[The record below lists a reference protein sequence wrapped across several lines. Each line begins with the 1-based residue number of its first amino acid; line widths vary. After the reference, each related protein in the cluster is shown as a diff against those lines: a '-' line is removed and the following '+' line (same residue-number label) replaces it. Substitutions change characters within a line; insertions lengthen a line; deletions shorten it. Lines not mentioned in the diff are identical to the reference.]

1 MRKALYLMGVLED
14 TDIEWIAQK
23 GEQQRAHSDTVL
35 IREGHSIGS
44 LYILLD
50 GQVTVSGAGRMLA
63 SLSPGEIFGEISFV
77 DSRLPMATVTAAK
90 DSRLLAVSRDALQD
104 KLGKDPWFAS
114 RFYKAIALFLADR
127 LRTTS
132 SHLGY
137 GNPSQDSSDSEIDEL
152 DSGFMDCVSLAGLR
166 FDKLQKKMRGLP
178 AVAIAGAGD

>member
-1 MRKALYLMGVLED
+1 
-14 TDIEWIAQK
+14 
-23 GEQQRAHSDTVL
+23 
-35 IREGHSIGS
+35 
-44 LYILLD
+44 
-50 GQVTVSGAGRMLA
+50 
-63 SLSPGEIFGEISFV
+63 
-77 DSRLPMATVTAAK
+77 MATVTAAK